1 MDSYFERRAEINQWI
16 IRARW
21 FYTGGILLIGFLTK
35 IISQTNVD
43 FSFLSMILIAASF
56 TAVNLGFF
64 FGLKK
69 IRRIKSAAGL
79 KILGS
84 LEIGF
89 ELAAFILVM
98 HMAGGIDS
106 IAPIFFFI
114 TIIASSLIF
123 GGRGAIAT
131 AALSSLLINL
141 LVIFEYFNIM
151 PHIERYGVSTLQY
164 NSLSITLTTT
174 ITVSVFY
181 VIIGIFS
188 GYVEKLLELRE
199 KMLTEKSDQLKRE
212 NNLRQK
218 ELSKLD
224 RTAKLLVRRDLELT
238 LVNNQLNEN
247 IKQMEEEKEKT
258 LTLISSF
265 STPVIFLDSGNIL
278 SLFNPSAGEILG
290 IKKSDLGKKID
301 QADNFSLNNFAKIV
315 RNKFAV
321 KKIEDQQNNLAMEE
335 AAIKYQGEDRVYKI
349 MTAKVTE
356 PDGDYL
362 GTMKIFYDTTR
373 EKTIDNLK
381 SEFISIAAHQLRTPL
396 SAIKWVIKMLLDGDA
411 GALSL
416 EQQELLNK
424 GYKSNER
431 IIRLVNDLLDVS
443 RIEEGKFGFEF
454 KKTDFSEVLSAA
466 ISSVEDLIKK
476 SNLELTVEKPDKL
489 PKIFLDKERM
499 IMVMQNL
506 LSNAVKYTP
515 EYGKIKISIQFDTKF
530 LYVKIKD
537 QGVGIPKKELPK
549 IFTKFFRATNVVRIQ
564 TEGTGLGLFIVK
576 NIIVKH
582 NGTISLKSE
591 EGRGTEVSFSLPIKE
606 IAN

>member
-1 MDSYFERRAEINQWI
+1 MDLYFERRAEINQWI

-35 IISQTNVD
+35 IISRTNVD
-43 FSFLSMILIAASF
+43 FSYGAMILIAVIF
-56 TAVNLGFF
+56 TASNLGFF
-64 FGLKK
+64 FSLKK
-69 IRRIKSAAGL
+69 IRRTKSVRGL
-79 KILGS
+79 KILCA

-106 IAPIFFFI
+106 ITPIFFFI
-114 TIIASSLIF
+114 SIITSSMIF
-123 GGRGAIAT
+123 GGSGSIIT
-131 AALSSLLINL
+131 AVLSALLINL
-141 LVIFEYFNIM
+141 LVILEYFQVI
-151 PHIERYGVSTLQY
+151 PHIERYGTSTLQY
-164 NSLSITLTTT
+164 ISLSITLTTT

-188 GYVEKLLELRE
+188 GYLEKLLELRE
-199 KMLTEKSDQLKRE
+199 KMLLKKSDQLKQE
-212 NNLRQK
+212 NRLRQK
-218 ELSKLD
+218 ELIKLD

-238 LVNNQLNEN
+238 LVNNQLNDN
-247 IKQMEEEKEKT
+247 IKQLEEEKEKT
-258 LTLISSF
+258 LTLISNF
-265 STPVIFLDSGNIL
+265 STPVIFLDSGDIL
-278 SLFNPSAGEILG
+278 SLFNPSAKEVLG
-290 IKKSDLGKKID
+290 LENGDLGVKVSP
-301 QADNFSLNNFAKIV
+301 ADNFSLNNFSKII
-315 RNKFAV
+315 RHKFTV
-321 KKIEDQQNNLAMEE
+321 KKINDEQNNLELEE
-335 AAIKYQGEDRVYKI
+335 ATIKYQGDDRVYKI

-454 KKTDFSEVLSAA
+454 KKTDFNEAVSAA
-466 ISSVEDLIKK
+466 VGSVDSLIKK
-476 SNLELTVEKPDKL
+476 NNLELTIEKPDKL
-489 PKIFLDKERM
+489 PKMFMDKERM
-499 IMVMQNL
+499 IMALQNL

-515 EYGKIKISIQFDTKF
+515 EFGKIKITIQFDTKF
-530 LYVKIKD
+530 LYVKIND
-537 QGVGIPKKELPK
+537 QGVGIPKNQQPK
-549 IFTKFFRATNVVRIQ
+549 IFSKFFRAANVVRMQ

-576 NIIVKH
+576 NIIAGH
-582 NGTISLKSE
+582 NGAISLKSE
-591 EGRGTEVSFSLPIKE
+591 EGRGTEVSFFLPINQT
-606 IAN
+606 AS